1 MHVHRCHGDD
11 LCLPILLFVC
21 QKVDKEK
28 EKNEEEQK
36 ETQRVKEVKGEL
48 GDKQLMSERKTSC
61 YLQLHK

>member
-1 MHVHRCHGDD
+1 MSTVVMVMTSACQS
-11 LCLPILLFVC
+11 CSLFA
-21 QKVDKEK
+21 KRSIKK
-28 EKNEEEQK
+28 RKKNEEEQK